1 MALQSNN
8 FNQNFGFESNPPMYG
23 NNPMNPP
30 QNNVFSNQ
38 QVAYNSSQKTSMN
51 VNFPNSAHQA
61 FTSGG
66 LSLNSPAQ
74 NFYADPYL
82 LASSISAPGV
92 NHASYSKTNG
102 LVAASSSDD
111 AGFYKQYPGLVHP
124 NTSQQLRPPMQ
135 VQTHA
140 TNSHVNIQEFGSSG
154 LANPCMNVDT
164 VVGDG
169 RAKKNNEKKYKN
181 GIKGHWI
188 QEEDR

>member
-1 MALQSNN
+1 MIPS
-8 FNQNFGFESNPPMYG
+8 
-23 NNPMNPP
+23 

-38 QVAYNSSQKTSMN
+38 QAAYNSSQKTSMN

-66 LSLNSPAQ
+66 LSLNPPVQ

-82 LASSISAPGV
+82 LASSVSAPGV
-92 NHASYSKTNG
+92 NHFSYKKNNG
-102 LVAASSSDD
+102 LLAASSSSNDTRL
-111 AGFYKQYPGLVHP
+111 YNEYQNLVHP

-135 VQTHA
+135 AQTHA

-154 LANPCMNVDT
+154 FANPCMNVDKIG
-164 VVGDG
+164 GDG
-169 RAKKNNEKKYKN
+169 RANKNNEKKYKN